1 VTYEL
6 TQHARDI
13 MDERHISADWLE
25 RALARPS
32 LIEPSTTDPELES
45 RLAKIPEY
53 GDRVLRV
60 VVNTQVVPERVVSVY
75 FDRKMKGKL

>member
-1 VTYEL
+1 MSP
-6 TQHARDI
+6 A
-13 MDERHISADWLE
+13 
-25 RALARPS
+25 
-32 LIEPSTTDPELES
+32 LIEASPTDPELES